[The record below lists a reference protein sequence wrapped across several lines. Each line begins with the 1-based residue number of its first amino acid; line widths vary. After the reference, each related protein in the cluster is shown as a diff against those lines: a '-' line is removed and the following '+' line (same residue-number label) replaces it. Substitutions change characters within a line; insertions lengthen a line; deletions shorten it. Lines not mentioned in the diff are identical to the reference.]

1 MALLPK
7 YNTNAHKQPLP
18 RHLSRVPTAK
28 ELVALPNKIQTT
40 GYAQAAS
47 FIATDKELAVYRRFD
62 RTAARVLLV
71 MQSQILSK
79 QNRLDILDG
88 EDAKDPNEKGFL
100 SSATIYEE
108 LQERDPRDDEKYK
121 LLDELN
127 KLLREYYELLSAQ
140 SDVLRFSSPPTRVK
154 NALTGW
160 LDNEQCFVGLGEQAY
175 FQEHKDLVALRPA
188 KGEDRLSQF
197 LRDHFSHWMKVTK

>member
-7 YNTNAHKQPLP
+7 YNTNARKQPL
-18 RHLSRVPTAK
+18 RRQISRIPTAK
-28 ELVALPNKIQTT
+28 QLVAPPNKIQTT

-71 MQSQILSK
+71 MQSEILSK

-88 EDAKDPNEKGFL
+88 EDAKDPKEKGFL

-108 LQERDPRDDEKYK
+108 LQERDPRDEEKCK
-121 LLDELN
+121 LLGEMR
-127 KLLREYYELLSAQ
+127 KLLKEYC
-140 SDVLRFSSPPTRVK
+140 K
-154 NALTGW
+154 
-160 LDNEQCFVGLGEQAY
+160 
-175 FQEHKDLVALRPA
+175 
-188 KGEDRLSQF
+188 
-197 LRDHFSHWMKVTK
+197 

>member
-7 YNTNAHKQPLP
+7 YNTNARKQPL
-18 RHLSRVPTAK
+18 RRQISRIPTAK
-28 ELVALPNKIQTT
+28 QLVAPPNKIQTT

-71 MQSQILSK
+71 MQSEILSK

-88 EDAKDPNEKGFL
+88 EDAKDPKEKGFL

-108 LQERDPRDDEKYK
+108 LQERDPRDEEKYK
-121 LLDELN
+121 LLGEMR
-127 KLLREYYELLSAQ
+127 KLLKEYC
-140 SDVLRFSSPPTRVK
+140 K
-154 NALTGW
+154 
-160 LDNEQCFVGLGEQAY
+160 
-175 FQEHKDLVALRPA
+175 
-188 KGEDRLSQF
+188 
-197 LRDHFSHWMKVTK
+197 